1 VVPHCSYSRPVY
13 SRHLL
18 SSTIPRRPEYSPAVP
33 HTIPCHPRPSSTI
46 PYRPLP
52 SPAVFCSHRPSPTRD
67 CLRSWCLSSFLMT
80 IVLGFQGG
88 GRTTFYRPVSSRVL
102 GSPPAGPYGGPRRL
116 RTLLQPAEASWHVW
130 DCVGE
135 CVCIRPALI

>member
-1 VVPHCSYSRPVY
+1 MVPHCSHSRPVY

-33 HTIPCHPRPSSTI
+33 HNLLPPPAVQHHPLPS
-46 PYRPLP
+46 PP
-52 SPAVFCSHRPSPTRD
+52 SPAVFCSHQPSPTRD
-67 CLRSWCLSSFLMT
+67 YLRSWCLSSFLMT

-102 GSPPAGPYGGPRRL
+102 GSPPAGPYGGPRQL
-116 RTLLQPAEASWHVW
+116 RTLLQQAEASWHVW
-130 DCVGE
+130 DFVGE